1 MSRTHLGC
9 NPVFLFPLHELPEDL
24 MFLTGV
30 VPRVHETLTWHQ
42 QIVLHTP
49 TQRRI
54 RTCAQR
60 RIRTGAQRRIRTR
73 AQRRIRT
80 RAQRR
85 IRTEQVGICWY

>member
-1 MSRTHLGC
+1 
-9 NPVFLFPLHELPEDL
+9 

-54 RTCAQR
+54 RTHRGELGHVHRGELGQNR
-60 RIRTGAQRRIRTR
+60 LVY
-73 AQRRIRT
+73 
-80 RAQRR
+80 
-85 IRTEQVGICWY
+85 VGIDIKYRIVTFRLS

>member
-1 MSRTHLGC
+1 
-9 NPVFLFPLHELPEDL
+9 

-54 RTCAQR
+54 RTHRGELGHVHRGELGHVHRGELGHMHRGELGHVHRGELGQNR
-60 RIRTGAQRRIRTR
+60 LVY
-73 AQRRIRT
+73 
-80 RAQRR
+80 
-85 IRTEQVGICWY
+85 VGIDIKYRIVTFRLS